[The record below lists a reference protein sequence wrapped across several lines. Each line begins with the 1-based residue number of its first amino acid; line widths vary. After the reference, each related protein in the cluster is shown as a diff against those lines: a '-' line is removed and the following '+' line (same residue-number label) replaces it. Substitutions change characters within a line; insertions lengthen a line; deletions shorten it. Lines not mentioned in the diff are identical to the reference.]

1 MLAQYTDN
9 KGIGLGGLFESSKI
23 NVDAYKEFINEF
35 KKIETFDDFLDKD
48 GIVNW
53 DELSQSIGITDA
65 NLRSYLETLDNG
77 NGTINNQAASIEG
90 LSKHLQKAGNGFS
103 AAALKTTLLNSALN
117 AGIFLAASFAIQAI
131 ATGIDNYI
139 HRVENARERTAE
151 LFDEFSQ
158 RNDTLSAHKKVVA
171 DSADRYTQLSQ
182 GVDLSTNE
190 NRSLSTREYEEFL
203 AINRQLAESFP
214 GLTKGIDENGNAIL
228 SLGTKGMTAREHL
241 EELLRTEEDLSN
253 FKTAQG
259 LEESFTGVYTY
270 IEEAAQASARLDS
283 TVADSNEALGHLQEI
298 AADGIR
304 LGDSPN
310 QLLFSGDTGNKAEL
324 DYLDALTSSAREF
337 WKSLD
342 GSRRS
347 ELDVIGINDATL
359 FSTSYADDSTFEL
372 YSQAYRL
379 TSEEKTALEAI
390 IEDNVSGAGSA
401 LLDSIGAQS
410 RELQAK
416 VTQGENAWR
425 DFIPSLVSGM
435 QSKQTFQDLTP
446 DLQDT
451 AIQFVEGL
459 DYSCASAMN
468 EWDPDPYAYI
478 RDKLIVPI
486 SKLNPTDQQL
496 LKNSLQ
502 NLLSLD
508 MDALSID
515 ELDEKITA
523 FSAAAAKKL
532 NMTPVELKAMLG
544 LDADDTRE
552 RLEQS
557 IRTIADNHNIVD
569 RAQYAELSESVG
581 ALTTKEAE
589 LWLEA
594 TNGAQN
600 AEQAAQMYKDALEKA
615 NRTEIEPPL
624 RADAFTVMENMEAT
638 LKPALQS
645 LKSAYETIF
654 SNRFHVDTADFEA
667 LESIRSSIDSL
678 SKTEGSDFHF
688 DMESFNRFA
697 AIMTDAD
704 TTQAQ
709 AEQAFN
715 DLAAAIYQ
723 AGTATN
729 GLTQETAG
737 LFSGLLASLGV
748 VNADE
753 LAMRAL
759 AESKGAAVI
768 ASYNLAAA
776 SQSDMSNLLD
786 EGQAAGITREMIYQL
801 AASEIAYNTTGL
813 STEEKI
819 SQLKNLASAY
829 GDTATAAL
837 ASSAANRVANGRGDF
852 ETVLSDMMAG
862 IKRQTESFK
871 IKFDPIKSGKTGTS
885 GAAKSAKT
893 ETDALSGL
901 NAEMDKLQSAYKSL
915 CDIRDTYNQSGKI
928 TVDQYQALTNMG
940 FPFLSQLVDENGQLG
955 LNASAFE
962 RLSQAKLEEM
972 QIQMAR
978 NAADTINGLKTEA
991 AAVEYLTYANEQLR
1005 DAALGAA
1012 EAQLA
1017 AAVES
1022 AEMRGGKQAEA
1033 ARQIYQGYQAA
1044 KQMAGKV
1051 DFSFTPAS
1059 SPAASP
1065 AKTEPAKTEAA
1076 ASPMD
1081 AYNKEKSLLEHM
1093 LAMDQIT
1100 KAEYY
1105 EKLLALAKSS
1115 FEGDE
1120 EHQDQIWDAE
1130 ESYHDYLESIKET
1143 YNWIEIFL
1151 ENLSKKT
1158 SALIDK
1164 AGKFITWSKKNAMIN
1179 RAVKAAD
1186 RQITGQNSAY
1196 VYYAEKARQVGLSSA
1211 YVSKIQNGTLTM
1223 EDMQNES
1230 LSDKIE
1236 KYQEW
1241 YDKMTACGDAVS
1253 ELYEQE
1259 RDLIRQKLD
1268 NVLDYYSDLDSY
1280 MSSIVS
1286 KMDSFISL
1294 TDDMG
1299 RRSSLSDLLEQFAAV
1314 NEQAAHLRSQTTA
1327 VVETQEENL
1336 FASSERVK
1344 AAEAKEKQE
1353 LTASLDAQ
1361 KTYAESGVKNTGTY
1375 KKIER
1380 EIQKAEDDAEK
1391 KLAQLE
1397 DVKAKNTINANDS
1410 AKVRKQKESRIAARQ
1425 DAYDKAKAKYD
1436 SLLSKK
1442 EDLRDNA
1449 TANTAAEYARLYDTR
1464 QTLLDRQERKK
1475 AQGKDLSK
1483 TDAKKLADTQAR
1495 MTEISDTRTAAIREL
1510 ADRLSVVKGEKAGET
1525 EADRLKDQL
1534 TAILG
1539 FGTDEEGKPNPGSG
1553 IEQSATYRELL
1564 KDIDEKNAQI
1574 YKETHKYD
1582 NKKASRAQLAAQK
1595 KNLDKMNAQ
1604 LAAYNTKKAELEA
1617 HATADTIGEYSRV
1630 YDSWRKLQDKLDAG
1644 KILSASEWKKYNT
1657 YESQL
1662 KQFADGRD
1670 ATVKSLREQLEKI
1683 ENPGDKTENINREFE
1698 ESSEGIRESYKS
1710 QINAIDANM
1719 KASNSYKTLLA
1730 KKQRLENKRDTAKG
1744 LTSSEEKT
1752 LRKYTEELEALEKG
1766 ATGDNIANYIKTWE
1780 QWYTLRQKLDA
1791 GKDLSKTESARYDK
1805 LKSQLENWNTE
1816 KQSRINDLL
1825 SLMEDDL
1832 EKLRKTHDENLAD
1845 AESEVNSYYS
1855 KVYGLAKQ
1863 IAEYN
1868 LNALN
1873 DQLSCLDAYIG
1884 YYSDLVSL
1892 YDRFS
1897 GEKLSRLM
1905 TDLDEDAFSGQ
1916 VSVYEKYL
1924 DTLTSKYDAT
1934 LSQINEYKQLLEAL
1948 DTNDFQSSMALFQK
1962 AMETYQASGN
1972 TEMADRLRAVLDL
1985 LNERAADA
1993 DNWGEYADLWAAEW
2007 EQALADARSGLIETA
2022 GSIQEINDALREVR
2036 FFGITD
2042 AIEELNRADTV
2053 LSSMSGLIQ
2062 DAWLY
2067 GDDGLTEY
2075 GKAKAAL
2082 LVSQLENAQ
2091 NKAEEYLELTKRIN
2105 ENQDTYASDTAYRE
2119 ALAEASRNYYDAL
2132 SDAASVE
2139 NAIMDLMRQSKE
2151 EEVSGW
2157 KDIISARKE
2166 ALQAKKSYYDYD
2178 RSLKEKNKNIDSL
2191 RAELAAL
2198 NDISTAQAKAKRARL
2213 EAQLAQAKEELET
2226 ARTEHEYSISMDALD
2241 DYAKTLEEALDTST
2255 QTVQETLES
2264 QKKVI
2269 EEAKELYR
2277 TSTDAVEETMQKV
2290 TDFYRLAGERMD
2302 VFLSNLP
2309 DADITPTLLSLPD
2322 TAGALEAIPSSDR
2335 ESVEIVNHYD
2345 ALLRVDGNVDR
2356 DALPGL
2362 QEILEKSYQY
2372 TTQKQYADLKKI
2384 GYSLH

>member
-1 MLAQYTDN
+1 MSLYTTSEALGNRIGYTSEEFFKFAQQADLTGDILQQYKDYTAN
-9 KGIGLGGLFESSKI
+9 ASLF
-23 NVDAYKEFINEF
+23 
-35 KKIETFDDFLDKD
+35 T
-48 GIVNW
+48 
-53 DELSQSIGITDA
+53 SQFA
-65 NLRSYLETLDNG
+65 ATLKN
-77 NGTINNQAASIEG
+77 IAA
-90 LSKHLQKAGNGFS
+90 
-103 AAALKTTLLNSALN
+103 N
-117 AGIFLAASFAIQAI
+117 AGIVLGINFAIQAGKLAWDALNVTVEEQEAKVNSLQTAYQNLQSEYEQLSGKQDLTEAEKNRLSYLERRLELDERI
-131 ATGIDNYI
+131 LKAEKSQLFEEKTGSKFTD
-139 HRVENARERTAE
+139 
-151 LFDEFSQ
+151 LFDPENMETQYKKEMAGTGSEWNILSGFAQNRDGYAYLSELYERKTEDIQASQ
-158 RNDTLSAHKKVVA
+158 QEIEKWTSYRDKMDEGSGAWNIYQQKI
-171 DSADRYTQLSQ
+171 DSAQ
-182 GVDLSTNE
+182 
-190 NRSLSTREYEEFL
+190 
-203 AINRQLAESFP
+203 NRQTDA
-214 GLTKGIDENGNAIL
+214 IDAL
-228 SLGTKGMTAREHL
+228 SEKEDQLVINLGRYADNMEYL
-241 EELLRTEEDLSN
+241 EEQLASGSLTDSQT
-253 FKTAQG
+253 KTAQDQLAKWKSLYEHTQLMIDSVQKLNG
-259 LEESFTGVYTY
+259 TY
-270 IEEAAQASARLDS
+270 KETH
-283 TVADSNEALGHLQEI
+283 TVLQQIDKEYGGGYSDGI
-298 AADGIR
+298 AADLNRSQEQKNFREFSHSLNSDDQQIVNSEAFKQALEQIR
-304 LGDSPN
+304 EKLDG
-310 QLLFSGDTGNKAEL
+310 AEL
-324 DYLDALTSSAREF
+324 SVRNY
-337 WKSLD
+337 
-342 GSRRS
+342 
-347 ELDVIGINDATL
+347 
-359 FSTSYADDSTFEL
+359 
-372 YSQAYRL
+372 
-379 TSEEKTALEAI
+379 EEALEA
-390 IEDNVSGAGSA
+390 
-401 LLDSIGAQS
+401 
-410 RELQAK
+410 AK
-416 VTQGENAWR
+416 GTQ
-425 DFIPSLVSGM
+425 
-435 QSKQTFQDLTP
+435 
-446 DLQDT
+446 
-451 AIQFVEGL
+451 
-459 DYSCASAMN
+459 
-468 EWDPDPYAYI
+468 
-478 RDKLIVPI
+478 
-486 SKLNPTDQQL
+486 
-496 LKNSLQ
+496 
-502 NLLSLD
+502 
-508 MDALSID
+508 DALAQGD
-515 ELDEKITA
+515 PVAVNDFNTA
-523 FSAAAAKKL
+523 VYGLENYTMARIAAAAAGADLNADLNETAALLQAEGLMASDDAQQIMSYMIAKSAASGQSFSVDSTLYQLSREYGWLADLINQWGLYVKAKNGMGNVAGSKNLGVNNYTPAAVANPKK
-532 NMTPVELKAMLG
+532 N
-544 LDADDTRE
+544 
-552 RLEQS
+552 
-557 IRTIADNHNIVD
+557 
-569 RAQYAELSESVG
+569 
-581 ALTTKEAE
+581 
-589 LWLEA
+589 
-594 TNGAQN
+594 
-600 AEQAAQMYKDALEKA
+600 EQAALPSSPKLPSAG
-615 NRTEIEPPL
+615 NR
-624 RADAFTVMENMEAT
+624 
-638 LKPALQS
+638 
-645 LKSAYETIF
+645 
-654 SNRFHVDTADFEA
+654 
-667 LESIRSSIDSL
+667 
-678 SKTEGSDFHF
+678 
-688 DMESFNRFA
+688 
-697 AIMTDAD
+697 
-704 TTQAQ
+704 
-709 AEQAFN
+709 
-715 DLAAAIYQ
+715 
-723 AGTATN
+723 
-729 GLTQETAG
+729 
-737 LFSGLLASLGV
+737 
-748 VNADE
+748 
-753 LAMRAL
+753 
-759 AESKGAAVI
+759 
-768 ASYNLAAA
+768 
-776 SQSDMSNLLD
+776 
-786 EGQAAGITREMIYQL
+786 
-801 AASEIAYNTTGL
+801 
-813 STEEKI
+813 
-819 SQLKNLASAY
+819 
-829 GDTATAAL
+829 
-837 ASSAANRVANGRGDF
+837 
-852 ETVLSDMMAG
+852 
-862 IKRQTESFK
+862 
-871 IKFDPIKSGKTGTS
+871 
-885 GAAKSAKT
+885 GAAKSTKT

-901 NAEMDKLQSAYKSL
+901 NSEMDKLQSSYKSL

-928 TVDQYQALTNMG
+928 TVDQYQELTNMG
-940 FPFLSQLVDENGQLG
+940 FTFLSQLVDENGQLG

-1012 EAQLA
+1012 EAQLT

-1186 RQITGQNSAY
+1186 RQITGQNNAY

-1327 VVETQEENL
+1327 AGETQEKDL
-1336 FASSERVK
+1336 FSPSERAK

-1361 KTYAESGVKNTGTY
+1361 KNHAESGVKNTGTY

-1380 EIQKAEDDAEK
+1380 EIQKAKGSGNQKKQEYLEK
-1391 KLAQLE
+1391 KLEA
-1397 DVKAKNTINANDS
+1397 
-1410 AKVRKQKESRIAARQ
+1410 
-1425 DAYDKAKAKYD
+1425 
-1436 SLLSKK
+1436 
-1442 EDLRDNA
+1442 LRDNA

-1495 MTEISDTRTAAIREL
+1495 MTEISDTRTAAIKEL

-1539 FGTDEEGKPNPGSG
+1539 FGTDEDGKHNPGSG

-1644 KILSASEWKKYNT
+1644 KVLSASEWKKYNT

-1662 KQFADGRD
+1662 KQFADKRD

-1698 ESSEGIRESYKS
+1698 ESSEDIRESYKS
-1710 QINAIDANM
+1710 QIDAIDANM
-1719 KASNSYKTLLA
+1719 KASNSYKTLLS

-1744 LTSSEEKT
+1744 LTSAEEKT
-1752 LRKYTEELEALEKG
+1752 LRKYTQELEALEKG
-1766 ATGDNIANYIKTWE
+1766 ATGDNIANYMKTWE

-1791 GKDLSKTESARYDK
+1791 GKDLSKTEAAKYDK
-1805 LKSQLENWNTE
+1805 LKSQLEDWNTE

-1868 LNALN
+1868 INALN

-1905 TDLDEDAFSGQ
+1905 TDLNEDAFSGQ

-1934 LSQINEYKQLLEAL
+1934 LSQINEYRQLLEAL

-1972 TEMADRLRAVLDL
+1972 TEMADRLQAVLDL

-2042 AIEELNRADTV
+2042 AVEELNRADTL

-2075 GKAKAAL
+2075 GMAKAAL

-2091 NKAEEYLELTKRIN
+2091 NRAEEYLELTKRIN

-2139 NAIMDLMRQSKE
+2139 NAIMDLMRQAKE

-2157 KDIISARKE
+2157 KDIIAARKE

-2198 NDISTAQAKAKRARL
+2198 NDISTAQAKAKRAKL

-2226 ARTEHEYSISMDALD
+2226 ARTEHAYSISMDALD

-2302 VFLSNLP
+2302 VFLANLP
-2309 DADITPTLLSLPD
+2309 ESDVTPNLLRLPD

>member
-1 MLAQYTDN
+1 MD
-9 KGIGLGGLFESSKI
+9 
-23 NVDAYKEFINEF
+23 VF
-35 KKIETFDDFLDKD
+35 KNSNTVISDDFKSFAASIDKITQND
-48 GIVNW
+48 TSNGWVAYA
-53 DELSQSIGITDA
+53 QSIGNTDKELLNFLSDVDNNKHKISDIDSYMQSASTSTAQFTATLKNIAVNALPIFAISAAIQLVQAGWDALNVTVEEQEAKVNSLQTAYQDLQSEYEQLSGKQDPTDA
-65 NLRSYLETLDNG
+65 EKDRLSYLERRLELDER
-77 NGTINNQAASIEG
+77 I
-90 LSKHLQKAGNGFS
+90 LKAEKS
-103 AAALKTTLLNSALN
+103 
-117 AGIFLAASFAIQAI
+117 Q
-131 ATGIDNYI
+131 
-139 HRVENARERTAE
+139 
-151 LFDEFSQ
+151 LFDEKTGDKFTDLFDPENMETQYKKEMAGSGSEWNFLSGFAQDRDGYAYLSGLYERKMEDIQASQ
-158 RNDTLSAHKKVVA
+158 QQIEEWTKYRDAVEEGSDAWNIYQSNIDSAQNRQTDAIDTLSEKEDQLVINLGKYA
-171 DSADRYTQLSQ
+171 D
-182 GVDLSTNE
+182 NM
-190 NRSLSTREYEEFL
+190 EYLEE
-203 AINRQLAESFP
+203 QLASDN
-214 GLTKGIDENGNAIL
+214 LTD
-228 SLGTKGMTAREHL
+228 SQT
-241 EELLRTEEDLSN
+241 
-253 FKTAQG
+253 KTAQ
-259 LEESFTGVYTY
+259 E
-270 IEEAAQASARLDS
+270 
-283 TVADSNEALGHLQEI
+283 
-298 AADGIR
+298 
-304 LGDSPN
+304 
-310 QLLFSGDTGNKAEL
+310 QLAK
-324 DYLDALTSSAREF
+324 
-337 WKSLD
+337 WKSLYENTQLMID
-342 GSRRS
+342 TIQKLNGTYEEPLTALQQIDDKYGGGRS
-347 ELDVIGINDATL
+347 DAP
-359 FSTSYADDSTFEL
+359 SSDSGRT
-372 YSQAYRL
+372 Q
-379 TSEEKTALEAI
+379 EEK
-390 IEDNVSGAGSA
+390 NFRKFSH
-401 LLDSIGAQS
+401 
-410 RELQAK
+410 
-416 VTQGENAWR
+416 
-425 DFIPSLVSGM
+425 
-435 QSKQTFQDLTP
+435 
-446 DLQDT
+446 
-451 AIQFVEGL
+451 
-459 DYSCASAMN
+459 Y
-468 EWDPDPYAYI
+468 
-478 RDKLIVPI
+478 
-486 SKLNPTDQQL
+486 LNSDDQQIV
-496 LKNSLQ
+496 NSEAFKQALDQ
-502 NLLSLD
+502 IREKMDGAELSVRNYEEALAAAKGTQ
-508 MDALSID
+508 DALAQGD
-515 ELDEKITA
+515 LAAVNDFNTA
-523 FSAAAAKKL
+523 VYGLENYVMARTAAAA
-532 NMTPVELKAMLG
+532 AG
-544 LDADDTRE
+544 AD
-552 RLEQS
+552 L
-557 IRTIADNHNIVD
+557 
-569 RAQYAELSESVG
+569 
-581 ALTTKEAE
+581 
-589 LWLEA
+589 
-594 TNGAQN
+594 
-600 AEQAAQMYKDALEKA
+600 
-615 NRTEIEPPL
+615 
-624 RADAFTVMENMEAT
+624 
-638 LKPALQS
+638 
-645 LKSAYETIF
+645 
-654 SNRFHVDTADFEA
+654 
-667 LESIRSSIDSL
+667 
-678 SKTEGSDFHF
+678 
-688 DMESFNRFA
+688 
-697 AIMTDAD
+697 
-704 TTQAQ
+704 
-709 AEQAFN
+709 
-715 DLAAAIYQ
+715 
-723 AGTATN
+723 
-729 GLTQETAG
+729 
-737 LFSGLLASLGV
+737 
-748 VNADE
+748 NADLNE
-753 LAMRAL
+753 
-759 AESKGAAVI
+759 
-768 ASYNLAAA
+768 
-776 SQSDMSNLLD
+776 
-786 EGQAAGITREMIYQL
+786 
-801 AASEIAYNTTGL
+801 
-813 STEEKI
+813 
-819 SQLKNLASAY
+819 
-829 GDTATAAL
+829 TAAL
-837 ASSAANRVANGRGDF
+837 LQAEGLMASDDAQQIMEYMLAKYAAGGGTIGVDDTIFELAKEYNWLADMIDQWGLYYNASKKGYGNTSGSKNLGVGNYTPAAVANPKKN
-852 ETVLSDMMAG
+852 EQVEL
-862 IKRQTESFK
+862 
-871 IKFDPIKSGKTGTS
+871 PKSPNLPSTGNR

-901 NAEMDKLQSAYKSL
+901 NSEMDKLQSSYKSL

-940 FPFLSQLVDENGQLG
+940 FTFLSQLVDENGQLG

-1017 AAVES
+1017 AAVEG
-1022 AEMRGGKQAEA
+1022 AEKRGGKQAEA

-1105 EKLLALAKSS
+1105 EKLLALAKNS

-1164 AGKFITWSKKNAMIN
+1164 AGKFISWSKKNAMIN

-1186 RQITGQNSAY
+1186 KQIAGQNNAY
-1196 VYYAEKARQVGLSSA
+1196 AYYAEKARRVGLSSA

-1327 VVETQEENL
+1327 AGEAQEKNL
-1336 FASSERVK
+1336 FEPSARVK

-1361 KTYAESGVKNTGTY
+1361 KTHAESGVKNTGTY

-1380 EIQKAEDDAEK
+1380 EIQKAKDNEEK
-1391 KLAQLE
+1391 KLAELE
-1397 DVKAKNTINANDS
+1397 DVKAKNTIKDNDS

-1425 DAYDKAKAKYD
+1425 TAYDKAK
-1436 SLLSKK
+1436 KK
-1442 EDLRDNA
+1442 REDLENKLEALEGNA
-1449 TANTAAEYARLYDTR
+1449 TSNTAAEYARLYDTR
-1464 QTLLDRQERKK
+1464 QTLLARQEKKK

-1483 TDAKKLADTQAR
+1483 ADAKKLADIQAR
-1495 MTEISDTRTAAIREL
+1495 MTEISDTRTAAIEEL
-1510 ADRLSVVKGEKAGET
+1510 ADRLSIVKGEKAGET

-1553 IEQSATYRELL
+1553 IEQSATYRNLL
-1564 KDIDEKNAQI
+1564 KDIADKKAAI
-1574 YKETHKYD
+1574 AKEENKYD
-1582 NKKASRAQLAAQK
+1582 GKKASKAQLAAQK

-1604 LAAYNTKKAELEA
+1604 LAAYEKKKAELEA

-1630 YDSWRKLQDKLDAG
+1630 YDSWRKLQDKLDSG
-1644 KILSASEWKKYNT
+1644 KVLSASERKKYNT

-1662 KQFADGRD
+1662 KQFADDRD
-1670 ATVKSLREQLEKI
+1670 AAVKSLNEQLEKL
-1683 ENPGDKTENINREFE
+1683 ENPGGKTENISREFE

-1710 QINAIDANM
+1710 QIDAIDANM
-1719 KASNSYKTLLA
+1719 KASDSYKTLLA

-1744 LTSSEEKT
+1744 LTSAEEKT
-1752 LRKYTEELEALEKG
+1752 LRKYTAELEALEKG
-1766 ATGDNIANYIKTWE
+1766 ATGDNIENYMKTWE
-1780 QWYTLRQKLDA
+1780 KWYTLRQKLDS
-1791 GKDLSKTESARYDK
+1791 GKTLNQKDAATYDS
-1805 LKSQLENWNTE
+1805 LKSELEKWNTE

-1868 LNALN
+1868 INALN

-1934 LSQINEYKQLLEAL
+1934 LSRINEYKQLLEAL
-1948 DTNDFQSSMALFQK
+1948 DANDFQSSMALFQK

-1972 TEMADRLRAVLDL
+1972 TEMADRLQAVLDL

-2007 EQALADARSGLIETA
+2007 EQALADARSGLIETV

-2036 FFGITD
+2036 FSGITD
-2042 AIEELNRADTV
+2042 AVEELNRADAV

-2139 NAIMDLMRQSKE
+2139 NAIMDLMRQAKE

-2213 EAQLAQAKEELET
+2213 EAQLAQAEEERET
-2226 ARTEHEYSISMDALD
+2226 ARTEHAYSISMDALD

-2302 VFLSNLP
+2302 VFLANLP
-2309 DADITPTLLSLPD
+2309 ESDVTPNLASFPD

>member
-1 MLAQYTDN
+1 MSLYTTSEALGNKIGYTSEEFFKFAQQADLTGDILQQYKDYTAN
-9 KGIGLGGLFESSKI
+9 ASLF
-23 NVDAYKEFINEF
+23 
-35 KKIETFDDFLDKD
+35 T
-48 GIVNW
+48 
-53 DELSQSIGITDA
+53 SQFA
-65 NLRSYLETLDNG
+65 ATLKN
-77 NGTINNQAASIEG
+77 IAA
-90 LSKHLQKAGNGFS
+90 
-103 AAALKTTLLNSALN
+103 N
-117 AGIFLAASFAIQAI
+117 AGIVLGINFAIQAGKL
-131 ATGIDNYI
+131 AWDALNVT
-139 HRVENARERTAE
+139 VEEQEAKVNSLQTAYQNLQSEYEQLSGKQDPTEAEKNRLSYLERRLELDERILKAE
-151 LFDEFSQ
+151 KSQLFDEKTGSKFTDLFDPENMETQYKKEMAGTGSEWNILSGFAQNRDGYAYLSGLYERKMEDIQASQ
-158 RNDTLSAHKKVVA
+158 QQIEEWTKYRDAVEDGSDAWNIYQSNI
-171 DSADRYTQLSQ
+171 DSAQ
-182 GVDLSTNE
+182 
-190 NRSLSTREYEEFL
+190 
-203 AINRQLAESFP
+203 NRQTDA
-214 GLTKGIDENGNAIL
+214 IDAL
-228 SLGTKGMTAREHL
+228 SEKEDQLVINLGRYADNMEYL
-241 EELLRTEEDLSN
+241 EEQLASGDLTDSQT
-253 FKTAQG
+253 KTAQDQLAKWKSLYEHTQLMIDSVQKLNG
-259 LEESFTGVYTY
+259 TY
-270 IEEAAQASARLDS
+270 KETH
-283 TVADSNEALGHLQEI
+283 TVLQQIDKEYGGGYSDGI
-298 AADGIR
+298 AADLNRSQEQKNFREFSHSLNSDDQQIVNSEAFKQALEQIR
-304 LGDSPN
+304 EKLDG
-310 QLLFSGDTGNKAEL
+310 AEL
-324 DYLDALTSSAREF
+324 SVRNY
-337 WKSLD
+337 
-342 GSRRS
+342 
-347 ELDVIGINDATL
+347 
-359 FSTSYADDSTFEL
+359 
-372 YSQAYRL
+372 
-379 TSEEKTALEAI
+379 EEALEA
-390 IEDNVSGAGSA
+390 
-401 LLDSIGAQS
+401 
-410 RELQAK
+410 AK
-416 VTQGENAWR
+416 GTQ
-425 DFIPSLVSGM
+425 
-435 QSKQTFQDLTP
+435 
-446 DLQDT
+446 
-451 AIQFVEGL
+451 
-459 DYSCASAMN
+459 
-468 EWDPDPYAYI
+468 
-478 RDKLIVPI
+478 
-486 SKLNPTDQQL
+486 
-496 LKNSLQ
+496 
-502 NLLSLD
+502 
-508 MDALSID
+508 DALAQGD
-515 ELDEKITA
+515 PVAVNDFNTA
-523 FSAAAAKKL
+523 VYGLENYTMARIAAAA
-532 NMTPVELKAMLG
+532 AG
-544 LDADDTRE
+544 AD
-552 RLEQS
+552 L
-557 IRTIADNHNIVD
+557 
-569 RAQYAELSESVG
+569 
-581 ALTTKEAE
+581 
-589 LWLEA
+589 
-594 TNGAQN
+594 
-600 AEQAAQMYKDALEKA
+600 
-615 NRTEIEPPL
+615 
-624 RADAFTVMENMEAT
+624 
-638 LKPALQS
+638 
-645 LKSAYETIF
+645 
-654 SNRFHVDTADFEA
+654 
-667 LESIRSSIDSL
+667 
-678 SKTEGSDFHF
+678 
-688 DMESFNRFA
+688 
-697 AIMTDAD
+697 
-704 TTQAQ
+704 
-709 AEQAFN
+709 
-715 DLAAAIYQ
+715 
-723 AGTATN
+723 
-729 GLTQETAG
+729 
-737 LFSGLLASLGV
+737 
-748 VNADE
+748 NADLNE
-753 LAMRAL
+753 
-759 AESKGAAVI
+759 
-768 ASYNLAAA
+768 
-776 SQSDMSNLLD
+776 
-786 EGQAAGITREMIYQL
+786 
-801 AASEIAYNTTGL
+801 
-813 STEEKI
+813 
-819 SQLKNLASAY
+819 
-829 GDTATAAL
+829 TAAL
-837 ASSAANRVANGRGDF
+837 LQAEGLMASDDAQQIMSYMIAKSAASGQSFSVDSTLYQLSREYGWLADLINQWGLYVKAKNGMGNVAGSKNLGVNNYTPAAVADPKKNEQVELPKSPKLPSAANR
-852 ETVLSDMMAG
+852 
-862 IKRQTESFK
+862 
-871 IKFDPIKSGKTGTS
+871 
-885 GAAKSAKT
+885 GAAKSAKS

-928 TVDQYQALTNMG
+928 TVDQYQELTNMG
-940 FPFLSQLVDENGQLG
+940 FPFLAQLVDENGQLG

-1017 AAVES
+1017 AAVEG

-1044 KQMAGKV
+1044 KQMGGKV

-1065 AKTEPAKTEAA
+1065 AKTEPAKTETA

-1120 EHQDQIWDAE
+1120 EHQDQIWDTE

-1179 RAVKAAD
+1179 RAVKATD
-1186 RQITGQNSAY
+1186 RQITGQNNAY

-1327 VVETQEENL
+1327 AEETQEKNL
-1336 FASSERVK
+1336 FSPSERVK

-1353 LTASLDAQ
+1353 LAASLEAQ
-1361 KTYAESGVKNTGTY
+1361 KTHAESGVKNTGTY

-1464 QTLLDRQERKK
+1464 QTLLDRQEKKK

-1495 MTEISDTRTAAIREL
+1495 MTKISDTRTAAIREL

-1617 HATADTIGEYSRV
+1617 HATADTIGEYSKV

-1644 KILSASEWKKYNT
+1644 KVLSASEWKKYNT

-1662 KQFADGRD
+1662 KQFADERD

-1710 QINAIDANM
+1710 QIDAIDANM

-1791 GKDLSKTESARYDK
+1791 GKNLSKTESARYDK

-2036 FFGITD
+2036 FFGITN
-2042 AIEELNRADTV
+2042 AVEELNRADTV